1 MSCTAVF
8 SMTLFYIHVCNKYSI
23 NTNTHRYVYVQ
34 SSFSIHEAS
43 HTCIP
48 YMSCTPN
55 VALLLQMWHWQFPTP
70 QLMQKAI
77 QRWVL
82 LATTVM
88 QEHTYIN
95 MYVCKETLFIYFTG
109 VPVFISFIPL
119 GGWYFRFVSFVYSC
133 IVPRASTAQ
142 LILFNI

>member
-95 MYVCKETLFIYFTG
+95 MYVKKHYLFILQVYRYLFHLFLSEGGTLDSFLLYTA
-109 VPVFISFIPL
+109 VLYREPV
-119 GGWYFRFVSFVYSC
+119 
-133 IVPRASTAQ
+133 Q
-142 LILFNI
+142 HN